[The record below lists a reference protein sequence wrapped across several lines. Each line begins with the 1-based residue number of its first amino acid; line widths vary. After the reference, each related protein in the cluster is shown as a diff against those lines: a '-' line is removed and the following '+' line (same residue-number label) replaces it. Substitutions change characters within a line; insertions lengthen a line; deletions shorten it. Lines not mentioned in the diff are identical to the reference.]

1 MVDVM
6 NALTRPSSIMRTNR
20 KKYKD
25 NVESFDE
32 KVLGFLTSKYFECN
46 DNVSAK
52 FSNEKQKTFLSIA
65 AKIAEKSPM
74 YPHKHGAIIVYRD
87 KIIASGYNYY
97 VGYFSVHAEVSAI
110 SKIKKKEKHILSE
123 CDIYVVRIG
132 PKSFNNQLK
141 YSRPC
146 PNCQDKIIKNN
157 IKTAYYST
165 SYEYDDIRSTIHK
178 KNDCLCKI
186 DC

>member
-52 FSNEKQKTFLSIA
+52 FSNEKQLTRTTH
-65 AKIAEKSPM
+65 PTT
-74 YPHKHGAIIVYRD
+74 
-87 KIIASGYNYY
+87 N
-97 VGYFSVHAEVSAI
+97 
-110 SKIKKKEKHILSE
+110 
-123 CDIYVVRIG
+123 
-132 PKSFNNQLK
+132 
-141 YSRPC
+141 
-146 PNCQDKIIKNN
+146 
-157 IKTAYYST
+157 
-165 SYEYDDIRSTIHK
+165 RSTP
-178 KNDCLCKI
+178 KNRPI
-186 DC
+186 